1 MINPDAFCL
10 ALKKVGYSF
19 VTGVPDSLLKEL
31 SKNFIKKFKK
41 NHIISTNEGSAV
53 GFAIGYYLGN
63 KKPAVVYLQNSGLG
77 NIINPITSLANP
89 KVYGIPML
97 LIIGWRGE
105 IKNKF
110 QIKDEPQH
118 KFQGE
123 ITLKQL
129 KLLNIPHKIIDSKTK
144 NFVKIINDLKKKSL
158 RSKTPVA
165 IVVRKDTFLKSIHN
179 FSNKKKYNFVREDA
193 IKDIIKTTKG
203 TNTVIVS
210 TTGMT
215 SRELY
220 ELRKKNNQN
229 HFRDFLT
236 VGGMGHASQIAAGL
250 ALNSKKKII
259 CIDGDGSM
267 LMHTGSLGISAQI
280 NNFLHII
287 INNSSHD
294 SVGGQP
300 TLGKTLNLGEIG
312 KNFGYKTCYSISKK
326 NQLIKI
332 LSKCIKSQKSS
343 LIVINCDK
351 GGRKD
356 LGRPEKNMRKRKD
369 LFLRYKN

>member
-31 SKNFIKKFKK
+31 SKNFIKKFNK

-53 GFAIGYYLGN
+53 GFAIGYYLGK

-105 IKNKF
+105 IKNKI
-110 QIKDEPQH
+110 QINDEPQH

-129 KLLNIPHKIIDSKTK
+129 KLLKIPYKVLSAKTK
-144 NFVKIINDLKKKSL
+144 NFIQIIKNLKKKSIT
-158 RSKTPVA
+158 SQTPVA
-165 IVVRKDTFLKSIHN
+165 IVIRKNTFMKSVHN
-179 FSNKKKYNFVREDA
+179 FSTKKKYNFLREDV
-193 IKDIIKTTKG
+193 IKDIIKVTKNKNV
-203 TNTVIVS
+203 TLIS

-220 ELRKKNNQN
+220 EQRKKNNQN

-236 VGGMGHASQIAAGL
+236 VGGMGHANQIAAGL
-250 ALNSKKKII
+250 SFGSKKKII

-267 LMHTGSLGISAQI
+267 LMHTGSMGISAQM
-280 NNFLHII
+280 NNFLHIV

-300 TLGKTLNLGEIG
+300 TLGKSLNLKEIG
-312 KNFGYKTCYSISKK
+312 KNFGYKMCYSISKK
-326 NQLIKI
+326 KQLIKI
-332 LSKCIKSQKSS
+332 LNKCIRSKKSTI
-343 LIVINCDK
+343 IVINCDK
-351 GGRKD
+351 GYRD
-356 LGRPEKNMRKRKD
+356 NLGRPEKNMKRRKNI
-369 LFLRYKN
+369 FLKFKN

>member
-10 ALKKVGYSF
+10 ALKKAGYSF

-41 NHIISTNEGSAV
+41 NHIISTNEGSAI
-53 GFAIGYYLGN
+53 GFAIGYYLN
-63 KKPAVVYLQNSGLG
+63 KKKPAAIYLQNSGLG

-105 IKNKF
+105 IKNKV
-110 QIKDEPQH
+110 QIDDEPQH

-129 KLLNIPHKIIDSKTK
+129 KLLNIPYNVIDSKTK
-144 NFVKIINDLKKKSL
+144 NFTQIIKNLKKKSIN
-158 RSKTPVA
+158 SQTPVA
-165 IVVRKDTFLKSIHN
+165 IVIRKNTFMKSIHN
-179 FSNKKKYNFVREDA
+179 FSDKKKYNFLREDV
-193 IKDIIKTTKG
+193 IKDIIKATKDKNI
-203 TNTVIVS
+203 TIVS
-210 TTGMT
+210 TTGMA

-220 ELRKKNNQN
+220 ELRKKSNQN

-236 VGGMGHASQIAAGL
+236 VGGMGHASQIATGL
-250 ALNSKKKII
+250 AFNSKKKII

-267 LMHTGSLGISAQI
+267 LMHTGSMGISAQM
-280 NNFLHII
+280 NNFLHIV

-300 TLGKTLNLGEIG
+300 TLGKILNLKEIG
-312 KNFGYKTCYSISKK
+312 KSFGYKMCYSISKK
-326 NQLIKI
+326 RQLIKI
-332 LSKCIKSQKSS
+332 LNKCINSQKSAI
-343 LIVINCDK
+343 IVINCDK
-351 GGRKD
+351 GYRSD
-356 LGRPEKNMRKRKD
+356 LGRPEKNMKERKNI
-369 LFLRYKN
+369 FLKLKK

>member
-10 ALKKVGYSF
+10 ALKKAGYSF

-97 LIIGWRGE
+97 LIVGWRGE
-105 IKNKF
+105 IKNKI
-110 QIKDEPQH
+110 QINDEPQH

-144 NFVKIINDLKKKSL
+144 NFAQVIKNLKKKSIK
-158 RSKTPVA
+158 SNTPVA
-165 IVVRKDTFLKSIHN
+165 VVVRKNTFLKSIYN
-179 FSNKKKYNFVREDA
+179 FSDKKKYNFVREDI
-193 IKDIIKTTKG
+193 IKDIINVTKDK
-203 TNTVIVS
+203 NVVIVS
-210 TTGMT
+210 TTGMA

-229 HFRDFLT
+229 HFKDFFT
-236 VGGMGHASQIAAGL
+236 IGGMGHASQIAAGL
-250 ALNSKKKII
+250 AFNSKKKII

-267 LMHTGSLGISAQI
+267 LMHTGSMGISAQI

-300 TLGKTLNLGEIG
+300 TLGKTLNLKEIG
-312 KNFGYKTCYSISKK
+312 KNFGYKTSYSISKK
-326 NQLIKI
+326 KQFKKVLY
-332 LSKCIKSQKSS
+332 KCIKTKKSS
-343 LIVINCDK
+343 IIVINCDK
-351 GGRKD
+351 GYRKD
-356 LGRPEKNMRKRKD
+356 LGRPEKNMKKRKD
-369 LFLRYKN
+369 IFLEYKN

>member
-10 ALKKVGYSF
+10 ALKKAGYSF

-41 NHIISTNEGSAV
+41 NHVISTNEGSAV

-97 LIIGWRGE
+97 LIVGWRGE
-105 IKNKF
+105 IKNKV
-110 QIKDEPQH
+110 QINDEPQH

-144 NFVKIINDLKKKSL
+144 NFIQVIKNLKKKSIK
-158 RSKTPVA
+158 SNTPVA
-165 IVVRKDTFLKSIHN
+165 IVVRKNTFLKSIYN
-179 FSNKKKYNFVREDA
+179 FSDKKKYNFVREDI
-193 IKDIIKTTKG
+193 IKDIINVTKDK
-203 TNTVIVS
+203 NVVIVS
-210 TTGMT
+210 TTGMA

-229 HFRDFLT
+229 HFKDFFT
-236 VGGMGHASQIAAGL
+236 VGGMGHASQIGAGL
-250 ALNSKKKII
+250 AFNSKKKII

-267 LMHTGSLGISAQI
+267 LMHTGSMGISAQI

-287 INNSSHD
+287 INNSAHD

-300 TLGKTLNLGEIG
+300 TLGKILNLKEIG
-312 KNFGYKTCYSISKK
+312 KNFGYKNSYSISKK
-326 NQLIKI
+326 KQFKKI
-332 LSKCIKSQKSS
+332 LYKCIKAKKSS
-343 LIVINCDK
+343 IIVINCDK
-351 GGRKD
+351 GYRKD
-356 LGRPEKNMRKRKD
+356 LGRPEKNMKQRKD
-369 LFLRYKN
+369 IFLRYKN